1 MTMWRGRA
9 YSLVLFGLV
18 LIVTGLSEMAILPV
32 WEQTCE
38 VDGGGDGDD
47 NDMNSDPSPLGIV
60 HKCLSV
66 KENNVIGSP
75 FLYSRDDQ
83 ANSLVCSY

>member
-18 LIVTGLSEMAILPV
+18 LMVTGLSERAILPV

-38 VDGGGDGDD
+38 VDDDGDD
-47 NDMNSDPSPLGIV
+47 SDTNSDPSPLGIV

-66 KENNVIGSP
+66 KGNNVIGSP

>member
-1 MTMWRGRA
+1 MKRPFCQYGSR
-9 YSLVLFGLV
+9 L
-18 LIVTGLSEMAILPV
+18 
-32 WEQTCE
+32 E
-38 VDGGGDGDD
+38 VDSGGDGDD
-47 NDMNSDPSPLGIV
+47 NDTNGDPSPLGIV

-66 KENNVIGSP
+66 KENVIGSP